1 MCVGTLLCCSCMN
14 DPWTN
19 YNLCLLSPV
28 FKCMFVI
35 IIVLLFLSV
44 LGIPLAIVMIV
55 DRCKAM
61 KVHHHKS
68 LHHYCGHLWYH
79 FTNYGDFTF
88 ICTSYISQSKDS
100 SDKNF
105 ADRIKLQYVDLIQG
119 ILYSCILSWCA
130 LTWSCLCMCYDIEKC
145 MKTKNKSRTVPDGRY
160 TCICKYTVGTG
171 TYHPEK
177 KKKKKKEKKKTFCLS
192 IHRPT
197 LWDEFCVSN
206 VFLSLIFCF
215 WLIYQMQR
223 KLTVSRADPDKWMSS
238 FLLNACNSIVW
249 WWKNLHSILGMFI
262 DKHPAIPWL

>member
-1 MCVGTLLCCSCMN
+1 MFTFPS
-14 DPWTN
+14 
-19 YNLCLLSPV
+19 
-28 FKCMFVI
+28 FKCVFVI

-79 FTNYGDFTF
+79 STNYGDFTF

-119 ILYSCILSWCA
+119 IPYSCILSWCA

-177 KKKKKKEKKKTFCLS
+177 KK
-192 IHRPT
+192 
-197 LWDEFCVSN
+197 
-206 VFLSLIFCF
+206 
-215 WLIYQMQR
+215 QR
-223 KLTVSRADPDKWMSS
+223 KKNNI
-238 FLLNACNSIVW
+238 LLVNSPSYFVW
-249 WWKNLHSILGMFI
+249 WILCVKCLPFTDFLFLANIPNATQTHSIKGRSRQTTQLCGGGKFAFNF
-262 DKHPAIPWL
+262 KHVHRQTSSNSMTVVIVSSDE